1 MEGFFLHL
9 NDYFWESKIILV
21 KFNKKKR
28 SIMITEKLKKGHLLI
43 AEPSLIG
50 DLSFNRSVILLADH
64 NQEGSIGF
72 IINKPLKYTIN
83 DLIPEIVARF
93 KIYNGGPVE
102 QDNLYFIHN
111 IPDLIP
117 NSVEISNGIYWGGD
131 FESTKEL
138 INSGLIGK
146 NNIRFFLG
154 YTGWE
159 EKQLENEMEDN
170 SWIIARNSYENKI
183 IGKSSTHFWKEQ
195 LMELGGDYLIWSNA
209 PENPYLN

>member
-1 MEGFFLHL
+1 
-9 NDYFWESKIILV
+9 
-21 KFNKKKR
+21 
-28 SIMITEKLKKGHLLI
+28 MISEKLKKGHLLI
-43 AEPSLIG
+43 AEPSIIG

-64 NQEGSIGF
+64 NKEGSIGF

-83 DLIPEIVARF
+83 DLIPEIDANF

-131 FESTKEL
+131 FESVKEL
-138 INSGLIGK
+138 INQRKINK

-159 EKQLENEMEDN
+159 EDQLESEMEHLITLAGEFYD
-170 SWIIARNSYENKI
+170 
-183 IGKSSTHFWKEQ
+183 KE
-195 LMELGGDYLIWSNA
+195 MEGYD
-209 PENPYLN
+209 E